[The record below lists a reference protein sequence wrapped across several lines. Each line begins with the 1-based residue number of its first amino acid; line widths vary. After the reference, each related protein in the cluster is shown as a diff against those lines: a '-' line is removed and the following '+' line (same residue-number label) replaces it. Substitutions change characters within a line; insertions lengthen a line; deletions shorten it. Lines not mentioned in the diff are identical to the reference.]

1 MKCHVLSKNN
11 EVEGVRF
18 DFKNEKIREEMTYFS
33 KVFWLKFFSNSSN
46 QLLFKHVFNVINTMR
61 LYFFRFLFF

>member
-1 MKCHVLSKNN
+1 MPCTILLFFVKNK
-11 EVEGVRF
+11 EEGEGVRF
-18 DFKNEKIREEMTYFS
+18 DFKNEREEMTYFS

-61 LYFFRFLFF
+61 L